1 MAISSQLSNIVSTR
15 LGTLQGE
22 LEARIQTE
30 AFKLV
35 SKFAN
40 QCPSKKD
47 LVRIIQTRNNL
58 LKAINNTQKTANK
71 FATLA
76 NSLKP
81 PITIAKLILNLLKAN
96 PIPVAIG
103 TPPNKDFG
111 GLISTKTTGYLT
123 SQADRLFKIIG
134 LLESLENDIEGIES
148 LVSSVE
154 PSLNN
159 VKDILET
166 VNLSVEGCV
175 NSIGNADSTG
185 NAEDLADL
193 LNQVRPLENTGSEG
207 IPGTN
212 FEYRGANGKTY
223 NLAIIDDNT
232 SETTAKRRV
241 AVAKDSI
248 GVIILRGQPSF
259 SSDTQVLL
267 DEIKFRI
274 DNQLP

>member
-15 LGTLQGE
+15 VGTLQGE

-30 AFKLV
+30 AFKLL

-40 QCPSKKD
+40 ECPVKD
-47 LVRIIQTRNNL
+47 KLIEIIQIRNNL
-58 LKAINNTQKTANK
+58 LKVVNNTQKTVNK
-71 FATLA
+71 FSNLV

-81 PITIAKLILNLLKAN
+81 PITAANLLIGLLKAN

-103 TPPNKDFG
+103 TPPGPGG
-111 GLISTKTTGYLT
+111 GLILAKTTGYLT
-123 SQADRLFKIIG
+123 SQADRLAKVTS
-134 LLESLENDIEGIES
+134 LLESLENDIKAIES
-148 LVSSVE
+148 LISSVT

-159 VKDILET
+159 VKSILET

-175 NSIGNADSTG
+175 DSVN

-207 IPGTN
+207 IPSLD
-212 FEYRGANGKTY
+212 FKYQGANGKIY
-223 NLAIIDDNT
+223 NLAIINDNN
-232 SETTAKRRV
+232 SGTTVKRRI
-241 AVAKDSI
+241 AVAKDNI
-248 GVIILRGQPSF
+248 GVIVLRGQPSF

>member
-22 LEARIQTE
+22 LEVRIQTE

-159 VKDILET
+159 VKSILET
-166 VNLSVEGCV
+166 VNTSVEGCV
-175 NSIGNADSTG
+175 NNTG

>member
-35 SKFAN
+35 SKFTN
-40 QCPSKKD
+40 QCPAKED

-58 LKAINNTQKTANK
+58 LKAVNNTQKTTNK
-71 FATLA
+71 FTTLA

-81 PITIAKLILNLLKAN
+81 PIRIAKLILKLLKTN

-103 TPPNKDFG
+103 TPPGLTG
-111 GLISTKTTGYLT
+111 GLIFAKTTGSLT
-123 SQADRLFKIIG
+123 SQADRLFKIIR

-159 VKDILET
+159 VKSILET

-175 NSIGNADSTG
+175 NSTG

-207 IPGTN
+207 VPDTN
-212 FEYRGANGKTY
+212 FQYRGANGKTY